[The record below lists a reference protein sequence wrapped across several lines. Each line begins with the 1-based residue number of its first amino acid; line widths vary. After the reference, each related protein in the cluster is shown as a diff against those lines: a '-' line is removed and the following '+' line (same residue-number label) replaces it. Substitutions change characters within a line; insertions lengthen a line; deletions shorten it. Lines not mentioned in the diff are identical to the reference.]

1 MAGRRNLYETN
12 IQPNFEKIDK
22 MLNDGASEKQCAEAF
37 GVSYPSWNNY
47 KQKYKEFDNL
57 CRKPRTNLIEDLR
70 SALVKR
76 ALGFSYEEKKQ
87 YIKEDDDGNKAKYT
101 EITTKYALPD
111 VAAINLSLKNYDK
124 ENWANDPQTLEL
136 KRQELELRK
145 SIAEM
150 KDW

>member
-150 KDW
+150 NDW